1 MSLLV
6 FKLINYKNARD
17 GIDFDLGCRLSN
29 LCAHDTNG
37 MKWGTDTLPS
47 TTAMG
52 SVLKIPNVSGNR
64 HCTVEMF

>member
-6 FKLINYKNARD
+6 FKSINYKNARD

-29 LCAHDTNG
+29 LCAHDTNV
-37 MKWGTDTLPS
+37 MKWGTATLLS

-52 SVLKIPNVSGNR
+52 SVLKIPNVFGNR
-64 HCTVEMF
+64 HWTVEMF

>member
-1 MSLLV
+1 MLV
-6 FKLINYKNARD
+6 FKLINYRNARD

-37 MKWGTDTLPS
+37 LKWGIATLTY
-47 TTAMG
+47 TTAMR
-52 SVLKIPNVSGNR
+52 SVLKVPNVFGNR